1 MPQILTPILTV
12 AAAGLL
18 DDKGLAPSANL
29 LSSISTC
36 GNLAITSG
44 SQALL
49 TMGNVQV
56 KNILTTIP
64 AFLTGMVTANTQA
77 TVPTNIR
84 SEFNFDNLYNDIKRQ
99 IDLVMTDGTA
109 GLAGVIPRVQT
120 ACVNSF
126 DMHGMFTQM
135 KEGTFDDFGI
145 TVNSYSDVLTGGVN
159 SQFAELV
166 GGLNNSAAREML
178 TQLGEFG
185 TMFDI
190 TELSRIDDPKV
201 LCQNLINQG
210 FYLVN
215 ELLTKG
221 GISVSNL
228 AIADEK
234 QLLAVMKTISGIELN
249 AIISVTGFK
258 SYGSIGN
265 LADVLDANRL
275 FSPRALTAAGGSLP
289 ALANKL
295 VNIGGK
301 FKSFKD
307 LSNTYLNIKNTATP
321 QLNGIQRL
329 GNNSLFANASVKLST
344 GTGVFGN
351 PTMFDYIG
359 VITGEGYEDDMANLI
374 DIQTQVIS
382 SVEGT
387 ALKNALEASP
397 VNTETINQA
406 IPALVTST
414 NPQLQSTLNQGEI
427 NFNRIFNRLL
437 KERKN
442 SKSNSINYSES
453 IGSPDNI
460 TSFVQSL
467 HDAWNDTR
475 KIRYGEFI
483 QKIITNDVY
492 GEAVRSGLDEGYNLA
507 LLAQKNIPVYT
518 RLDPVAYSNVVQAR
532 PVC

>member
-29 LSSISTC
+29 ISSISTC
-36 GNLAITSG
+36 GNLAITAG

-49 TMGNVQV
+49 SIGNVQI
-56 KNILTTIP
+56 KNTLITIP
-64 AFLTGMVTANTQA
+64 SFLTGMISANLQA

-84 SEFNFDNLYNDIKRQ
+84 SQFDFDDLYKDVQDQ
-99 IDLVMTDGTA
+99 INLVMTDGTA
-109 GLAGVIPRVQT
+109 GLAGVISRVQT

-126 DMHGMFTQM
+126 DLRGMFTQM
-135 KEGTFDDFGI
+135 KEGNFDDFGI
-145 TVNSYSDVLTGGVN
+145 TVNNYSDVLTGGIN

-190 TELSRIDDPKV
+190 TELSRINDPKV

-234 QLLAVMKTISGIELN
+234 QLLAVMKTISGVELN
-249 AIISVTGFK
+249 AIVSVTGFK
-258 SYGSIGN
+258 PYGSIGN
-265 LADVLDANRL
+265 LADVLNPDRL
-275 FSPRALTAAGGSLP
+275 FSPRALTAAGGSLE

-307 LSNTYLNIKNTATP
+307 LSNTYLNVKNTATP

-344 GTGVFGN
+344 GSGVFGN

-359 VITGEGYEDDMANLI
+359 VITGEGYADDMANLI
-374 DIQTQVIS
+374 AAQTQVIS
-382 SVEGT
+382 SIEGT
-387 ALKNALEASP
+387 ALKNALELRP
-397 VNTETINQA
+397 VNTELISQA
-406 IPALVTST
+406 VTALVTSS
-414 NPQLQSTLNQGEI
+414 NSRLQSLLNQGEI
-427 NFNRIFNRLL
+427 NFNRVFNRLL
-437 KERKN
+437 AERKN
-442 SKSNSINYSES
+442 SKSNGIDYSES

-475 KIRYGEFI
+475 KIRYGDFI
-483 QKIITNDVY
+483 QQIITNDVY
-492 GEAVRSGLDEGYNLA
+492 GEAVRSGLDEGFNLA

-518 RLDPVAYSNVVQAR
+518 RLDPVTYSNVVQSR
-532 PVC
+532 PDC